1 MRPYTTAPMFGSTR
15 DVSEWKSQALAGF
28 PTFSATVL
36 TLRQRTRSG
45 EGPALKQIGQLE
57 WSRALSNRA
66 ASSIGQ
72 RNRSID
78 PEHPRLGVQQPCE
91 LPGVPCLATTRGRST
106 REPVAYFGRW
116 TNSISRAPL
125 VGQSSDGCPV
135 GGQPQLSPTAK
146 AVAVQAHSV
155 ELESN

>member
-15 DVSEWKSQALAGF
+15 DVSWRKSPALAGF

-36 TLRQRTRSG
+36 TLRQRARSG
-45 EGPALKQIGQLE
+45 EGPALKQIGQQE
-57 WSRALSNRA
+57 WSGALSKLA

-78 PEHPRLGVQQPCE
+78 PDDPRHGVQQPCE
-91 LPGVPCLATTRGRST
+91 LPGVPCSATTRGRTT

-116 TNSISRAPL
+116 TNSISRAP
-125 VGQSSDGCPV
+125 SSG
-135 GGQPQLSPTAK
+135 SRRM
-146 AVAVQAHSV
+146 AVP
-155 ELESN
+155 LEVNHN